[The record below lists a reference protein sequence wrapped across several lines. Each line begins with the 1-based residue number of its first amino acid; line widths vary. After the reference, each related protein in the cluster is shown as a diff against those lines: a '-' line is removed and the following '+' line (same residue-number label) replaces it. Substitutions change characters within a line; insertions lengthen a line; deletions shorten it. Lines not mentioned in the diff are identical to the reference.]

1 MSLMVLVRVD
11 HGQCMGIFGGT
22 LIGRR
27 LIGRI
32 RRNRYRPAMEMFGG
46 GCSSHEAGVLRFR

>member
-1 MSLMVLVRVD
+1 MVLVRVD